1 MKGKLTA
8 IVLSGTLVVSGI
20 SQMVLADENNVED
33 PIVQNTPETKQNEG
47 TTSTDLEATSKEDTN
62 TDGGGDTNTA
72 PENNVSDQGLEGDY
86 QIAPLDLDEESE
98 AVAMIGE
105 TEYDD
110 IDECISAAQS
120 GDTIVLLKDVA
131 PVKTFYKDLTFTGG
145 HTVSYNVYGWRY
157 NGNLTF
163 DNASFVLKSDST
175 SVVANNGEAGRWF
188 SMVLSG
194 SLNVTNGGTIL
205 FDFDS
210 LSGTTCA
217 IYTTKAS
224 INVTNGSHFKIMGHN
239 TKGKTGEGIQLGS
252 TANTTINV
260 FSGSNFLIDG
270 ANRGY
275 VNSPTINVENATFT
289 VQNCT
294 ANGSNGGAFTATNS
308 NIYFL
313 NNNGHGLSAT
323 TLDLNNAKVYT
334 NKNAYYGTTVSSKL
348 DIDSTSLLESN
359 ENGFGFTGGGLR
371 LSSSNATGTIHQG
384 ATVSINKN
392 VRNGLENYGTLK
404 FEELTNVSI
413 MNNYEPNNGGGVYN
427 GTSGNL
433 TLPSNAQIYN
443 NHAGKAGD
451 DIYSK
456 GMISFGPVGTEWI
469 LDDCND
475 LIDDWYYDGY
485 AILDEEEYTN
495 RWNVDGEYK
504 FIQHY
509 NASNKHEILALKAA
523 HTLNY
528 SITVNYL
535 EKGTNKVLKDAYVNN
550 ALEYGTFFDATEY
563 DKVDIKDYKYVET
576 EVLQSGSNYTHDQII
591 AELSLNEDAIEEK
604 TENPLVFDFM
614 NENIVINVY
623 YQKDVKPEEPKKY
636 SNKKGTSTSVQ
647 TNAKLYASTAVSA
660 LSLAGI
666 LAILKKRK

>member
-1 MKGKLTA
+1 MKGKITA
-8 IVLSGTLVVSGI
+8 FVLSGTLVVSGI
-20 SQMVLADENNVED
+20 SQIVLADENGVND
-33 PIVQNTPETKQNEG
+33 PIIQNEPETKSEEG
-47 TTSTDLEATSKEDTN
+47 TTSTELDSTSSEQTKTDENGTTNQVSNDLENEEDDN
-62 TDGGGDTNTA
+62 KI
-72 PENNVSDQGLEGDY
+72 EL
-86 QIAPLDLDEESE
+86 LDLEE
-98 AVAMIGE
+98 AVAKIGE

-131 PVKTFYKDLTFTGG
+131 PSKTFYKDLTFTGG
-145 HTVSYNVYGWRY
+145 HTISYNVYGWRY
-157 NGNLTF
+157 KGNLTF
-163 DNASFVLKSDST
+163 DNASFVLKSDAS
-175 SVVANNGEAGRWF
+175 SAAANNGETGRWF

-194 SLNVTNGGTIL
+194 SLNVTNGGTIS

-210 LSGTTCA
+210 TSGTTCA
-217 IYTTKAS
+217 IYTETAK
-224 INVTNGSHFKIMGHN
+224 INVTNGSHFKITGHN

-260 FSGSNFLIDG
+260 SGGSDFLIDG

-275 VNSPTINVENATFT
+275 VNSPTINVENAKFT

-294 ANGSNGGAFTATNS
+294 ANGSNGGAFTATNAKI
-308 NIYFL
+308 NFI

-323 TLDLNNAKVYT
+323 TLDLNNSKVYT

-359 ENGFGFTGGGLR
+359 ENGTGYTGGGLR

-384 ATVSINKN
+384 ATVSIKYN
-392 VRNGLENYGTLK
+392 VRNGLENYGSLT
-404 FEELTNVSI
+404 FEELTNVTI

-427 GTSGNL
+427 GASGNL

-443 NHAGKAGD
+443 NHADKAGD

-456 GMISFGPVGTEWI
+456 GIISFSNVGSNWI

-485 AILDEEEYTN
+485 AILDEEEYTD

-528 SITVNYL
+528 KVTVNYL
-535 EKGTNKVLKDAYVNN
+535 EKGTNKVLKDAVVND
-550 ALEYGTFFDATEY
+550 AIEYGTSFDATEY

-576 EVLQSGSNYTHDQII
+576 EVLSQGSDYEHDQII
-591 AELSLNEDAIEEK
+591 AALSLNEDQIEEE

-623 YQKDVKPEEPKKY
+623 YQKDVKPEVPKKD
-636 SNKKGTSTSVQ
+636 SNKKSTSTSVQ

-666 LAILKKRK
+666 LTILKKRK